1 MSNFKEN
8 NLTLSQFERCKTA
21 IISDEAHHIQSKT
34 KRNLFDDASSWENT
48 VEKINQINPDSILL
62 EFTATVD
69 FQDDQIN
76 KKYFDKLFEREV
88 KKYESDNLRRYKR
101 LERISDKAEKDKQYA
116 AAINAEYRSGQ
127 LAGAYVDRKEVRV
140 SGLEGMSRE
149 QLETKLK
156 ELSDKIDGY
165 NAKTIEVESE
175 DVTAIEE
182 S

>member
-48 VEKINQINPDSILL
+48 VEKINQINPEVFL

-76 KKYFDKLFEREV
+76 KKYFDKLLIKYDLAEFRNDGFPEINIV
-88 KKYESDNLRRYKR
+88 NQISLKK
-101 LERISDKAEKDKQYA
+101 
-116 AAINAEYRSGQ
+116 
-127 LAGAYVDRKEVRV
+127 
-140 SGLEGMSRE
+140 
-149 QLETKLK
+149 
-156 ELSDKIDGY
+156 
-165 NAKTIEVESE
+165 
-175 DVTAIEE
+175 
-182 S
+182 

>member
-76 KKYFDKLFEREV
+76 KKYFDKLLI
-88 KKYESDNLRRYKR
+88 KYDLAEFRNDGFSKEINIAQSDITEKMRILQAVIINQYRQDIALKNKINLKPII
-101 LERISDKAEKDKQYA
+101 LFKAQ
-116 AAINAEYRSGQ
+116 
-127 LAGAYVDRKEVRV
+127 
-140 SGLEGMSRE
+140 
-149 QLETKLK
+149 
-156 ELSDKIDGY
+156 
-165 NAKTIEVESE
+165 KTIDESFKNKE
-175 DVTAIEE
+175 KFCDLINNLNEQHIKDLKIKLN
-182 S
+182 